1 MIFGGRES
9 KSESY
14 SVYCAWMHVYTNHGC
29 PFTRNNLFWKL
40 LHRSHRSPSPY
51 RMMMLLL
58 FLFLFSV
65 SSSVKVF
72 GFEDDEHT
80 NTHTA
85 SGYFYPRTMP
95 FHILF
100 TENFVYLN
108 LWVQFCIWMPV
119 RLCLCSNSRDAVHSM
134 KIRSSKLRVFV
145 DIYGKR
151 SGVKGGGGTREV
163 CSNK

>member
-29 PFTRNNLFWKL
+29 PFTRNSLFWKL

-80 NTHTA
+80 NTH
-85 SGYFYPRTMP
+85 
-95 FHILF
+95 
-100 TENFVYLN
+100 
-108 LWVQFCIWMPV
+108 
-119 RLCLCSNSRDAVHSM
+119 
-134 KIRSSKLRVFV
+134 SKRIFLPQDHAFSYI
-145 DIYGKR
+145 IYGKFCLFEFMSAILYLNAGSFMFVFKQPRCSAFDEDQKQQITGVCIHIWETQWGEGRRRDER
-151 SGVKGGGGTREV
+151 SL
-163 CSNK
+163 